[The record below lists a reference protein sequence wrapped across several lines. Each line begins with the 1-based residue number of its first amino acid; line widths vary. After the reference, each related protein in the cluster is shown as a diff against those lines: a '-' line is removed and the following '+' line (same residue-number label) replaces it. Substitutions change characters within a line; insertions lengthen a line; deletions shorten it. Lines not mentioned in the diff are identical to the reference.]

1 MRLRRARNAACFWLD
16 GRFAVTN
23 YLTGT
28 TVKIAPAAAAVLTAF
43 DDWTTAEDAAER
55 LGRDPAELAKTA
67 DALRGCELLFTE
79 DDPRA
84 ATDDA
89 VAEQW
94 RHWAPAGP
102 LLHFGTRNLPFVAPE
117 EYERLRSEVGADQR
131 AAMFKSYP
139 DADRILLPRRPLAT
153 GEGFDSVLYRRRTHR
168 AFAPGPVSRTAFA
181 ALLAAVFGPS
191 DFVDSPG
198 FGALMLRTSAAG
210 GARQEIEAYVAV
222 LDVADIPAGFYH
234 YNPREHALEL
244 LREGADRAVLDELC
258 AGQQG
263 VSGAGF
269 AVFLTGVVG
278 RMAAKYRTARA
289 YRVMLMN
296 AGHLGQTFA
305 LTATALGL
313 GPFQTAAFDDEAVE
327 AALGI
332 DGVSETALYALAAGV
347 ALGDPMGDVPERRRP
362 AGLDAFRLTLE

>member
-1 MRLRRARNAACFWLD
+1 MRLRRARTTACFWRD

-23 YLTGT
+23 YLTGD
-28 TVKIAPAAAAVLTAF
+28 TVRIDPAAAAVLTAF
-43 DDWTTAEDAAER
+43 DGWTTVEDAAER
-55 LGRDPAELAKTA
+55 LGHDPADLAKTA
-67 DALRGCELLFTE
+67 DALCECALLFTE

-84 ATDDA
+84 AADDA

-102 LLHFGTRNLPFVAPE
+102 LLHFGTRNLPFAAPE
-117 EYERLRSEVGADQR
+117 EQRRLRAEVGADQR
-131 AAMFKSYP
+131 APMFKSYP
-139 DADRILLPRRPLAT
+139 DADRILLPRRPLST
-153 GEGFDSVLYRRRTHR
+153 GEAFDSVLYRRRTHR
-168 AFAPGPVSRTAFA
+168 AFAPGPVPRVSFA
-181 ALLAAVFGPS
+181 TLLAAVFGPS

-198 FGALMLRTSAAG
+198 FGAMMLRTSAAG

-222 LDVADIPAGFYH
+222 LDVADVPAGFYH

-244 LREGADRAVLDELC
+244 LTEGADRAGLNALC
-258 AGQQG
+258 AGQEG

-269 AVFLTGVVG
+269 AVFLTGVIG
-278 RMAAKYRTARA
+278 RMSAKYRTARA

-313 GPFQTAAFDDEAVE
+313 GPFQTAAFDDAAVE
-327 AALGI
+327 AALGV
-332 DGVSETALYALAAGV
+332 DGVSETALYVLAAGV
-347 ALGDPMGDVPERRRP
+347 APGDPMAGDAPQRRRP
-362 AGLDAFRLTLE
+362 AGPGAFRLTL